1 MLDRATPGLSEHAHA
16 VRVVHDDDGLELAGE
31 LDDLRQLREVALHR
45 EDTVRD
51 DQLSCL
57 SRSAGKR
64 VAKRAR
70 VGAGG

>member
-1 MLDRATPGLSEHAHA
+1 MLDRATPGLAEDAHA
-16 VRVVHDDDGLELAGE
+16 VRVVHDDDGVELARE

-57 SRSAGKR
+57 SRSVGER
-64 VAKRAR
+64 IAKRAR
-70 VGAGG
+70 VEWG